1 MTHINI
7 FFYNR
12 ADQGVELTGWGSMT
26 TFGNTT
32 SKLQATTLIVEPQNA
47 CNNSYNLRS
56 GHPKSIEIELVLPN
70 LIQSNLLCAG
80 SSVCTFMYCGNYI
93 FIFHKQYSKKSLY
106 SIYSLVRVPVLVIV
120 EGH

>member
-1 MTHINI
+1 MYS
-7 FFYNR
+7 FYNR
-12 ADQGVELTGWGSMT
+12 ANHGVELTGWGSMT

-32 SKLQATTLIVEPQNA
+32 SKLQATRLIVEPQNA

-80 SSVCTFMYCGNYI
+80 SSVCTYVLWKLYI
-93 FIFHKQYSKKSLY
+93 HFS
-106 SIYSLVRVPVLVIV
+106 
-120 EGH
+120 